1 MKKTY
6 IAPQIDLVVL
16 ANEDV
21 MATSTI
27 VTPWLPLK
35 QNAVGINDLGTD

>member
-35 QNAVGINDLGTD
+35 QNAVELSDLQTG

>member
-6 IAPQIDLVVL
+6 VAPQIDLVVV

-21 MATSTI
+21 MKTSTI
-27 VTPWLPLK
+27 VTPWLPL
-35 QNAVGINDLGTD
+35 NNSASGISDLELG

>member
-6 IAPQIDLVVL
+6 VAPQIDLVVL

-27 VTPWLPLK
+27 ITPWLPMN
-35 QNAVGINDLGTD
+35 NAQGISDLTTG

>member
-6 IAPQIDLVVL
+6 VAPQIDLVVV

-21 MATSTI
+21 MRASTI
-27 VTPWLPLK
+27 VTPWLPLD
-35 QNAVGINDLGTD
+35 QLDQIQ